1 MFQGRKK
8 ELLDLHEE
16 FSSEKKSAIL
26 IYGKRRVG
34 KSFLIKKAL
43 EDFDGI
49 AVNFLCI
56 KSTFK
61 GNLSLLSK
69 AVSESFAFPNM
80 NFDSLFDLFKFLKAQ
95 NKRILVVLDEYQYLK
110 ESLKEMEMDSIMQ
123 AIIDDFSDNMKII
136 LCGSYIS
143 IMKELMNE
151 ENPLFGRF
159 TKIVKLEEFDYFDSQ
174 LFYPKIPNRE
184 KIRFYSVFG
193 GSPYILSNLDF
204 SKTIEENIIEKL
216 INQNS
221 IFRTY
226 IENIMLREIQKSFDI
241 RILESLKNG
250 KKRFNEILH
259 FVSAS
264 DSSLLDKQLKNLL
277 QMETINKIF
286 PINKK
291 SDKKK
296 QFYELNDNLMRFYFA
311 YIFGND
317 NLILKFGEKEFFEK
331 KISSSLNTFVS
342 LRFEKIANQYFMR
355 LAHQGKLKEIED
367 FGSFWYDDKKN
378 SKNGQ
383 FDCVL
388 KRKDS
393 YDFYEVKF
401 FENPMI
407 LSECEK
413 EESQINGILKEQN
426 IKIGKIGFICSE
438 GFKFSSEKYV
448 LLDAK
453 DLYKPNL
460 EL

>member
-1 MFQGRKK
+1 
-8 ELLDLHEE
+8 
-16 FSSEKKSAIL
+16 
-26 IYGKRRVG
+26 
-34 KSFLIKKAL
+34 
-43 EDFDGI
+43 
-49 AVNFLCI
+49 
-56 KSTFK
+56 
-61 GNLSLLSK
+61 
-69 AVSESFAFPNM
+69 
-80 NFDSLFDLFKFLKAQ
+80 
-95 NKRILVVLDEYQYLK
+95 
-110 ESLKEMEMDSIMQ
+110 
-123 AIIDDFSDNMKII
+123 
-136 LCGSYIS
+136 
-143 IMKELMNE
+143 
-151 ENPLFGRF
+151 
-159 TKIVKLEEFDYFDSQ
+159 
-174 LFYPKIPNRE
+174 
-184 KIRFYSVFG
+184 
-193 GSPYILSNLDF
+193 
-204 SKTIEENIIEKL
+204 
-216 INQNS
+216 
-221 IFRTY
+221 
-226 IENIMLREIQKSFDI
+226 MLREIQKSFDI

-250 KKRFNEILH
+250 KKRFNEILN

-291 SDKKK
+291 NDKKK
-296 QFYELNDNLMRFYFA
+296 QFYE
-311 YIFGND
+311 IND

-388 KRKDS
+388 KRRDS

-413 EESQINGILKEQN
+413 EESQINGILEEQN
-426 IKIGKIGFICSE
+426 IKVGKIGFICSE
-438 GFKFSSEKYV
+438 EFKFSSEKYV

-453 DLYKPNL
+453 DLYNPNL
-460 EL
+460 KL